1 MNIKIDTNFR
11 FSVASM
17 QYLPSGELS
26 ITLVSDASSADA
38 HYQYA
43 ANLGSGQAQEK
54 PSVSLLQYARDFAA
68 AADIKDK
75 TKDTYRLMGI
85 HLEAY
90 GDRPIDRVTT
100 AYLEGFVRHLQGQ
113 GLKAGTVSLYFQKMA
128 CVLHEAYRN
137 GLFDDRICWDGGCG
151 ESETH
156 DSDNLRE
163 RHERPSFD
171 GRAEGAQPPE
181 VEGAEPR
188 GACLR
193 IYGTD
198 NGRFGVPWSGNGEGK
213 S

>member
-26 ITLVSDASSADA
+26 ITLVSDASPADA

-43 ANLGSGQAQEK
+43 ASLGSGQAQEK

-100 AYLEGFVRHLQGQ
+100 AYLEGFVRRQLDSVFDPEGFATTYCYDILGRMTKRIHPD
-113 GLKAGTVSLYFQKMA
+113 AGTTHYTYDNAGNLLEEINPLGQINYDYTY
-128 CVLHEAYRN
+128 YRLLKKRYYMTFSRLGIVQTLRDLPSAL
-137 GLFDDRICWDGGCG
+137 GL
-151 ESETH
+151 SKT
-156 DSDNLRE
+156 L
-163 RHERPSFD
+163 
-171 GRAEGAQPPE
+171 
-181 VEGAEPR
+181 
-188 GACLR
+188 
-193 IYGTD
+193 
-198 NGRFGVPWSGNGEGK
+198 
-213 S
+213 

>member
-38 HYQYA
+38 HYQYVA
-43 ANLGSGQAQEK
+43 SLGSGQAQEK

-100 AYLEGFVRHLQGQ
+100 AYLEGFVRRQLDSVFDPEGFVTTYCYDMLGRMTKRTHPRCRRDPLHL
-113 GLKAGTVSLYFQKMA
+113 
-128 CVLHEAYRN
+128 R
-137 GLFDDRICWDGGCG
+137 
-151 ESETH
+151 
-156 DSDNLRE
+156 
-163 RHERPSFD
+163 
-171 GRAEGAQPPE
+171 
-181 VEGAEPR
+181 PR
-188 GACLR
+188 GQSDQ
-193 IYGTD
+193 GEQPS
-198 NGRFGVPWSGNGEGK
+198 GRN
-213 S
+213 